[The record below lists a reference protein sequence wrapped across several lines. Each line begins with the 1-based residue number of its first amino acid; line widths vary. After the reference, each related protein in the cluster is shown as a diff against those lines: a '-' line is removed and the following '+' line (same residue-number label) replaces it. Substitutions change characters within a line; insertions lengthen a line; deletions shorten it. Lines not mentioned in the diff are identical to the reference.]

1 MRWDACRGWQA
12 FPRASDAC
20 DRDGS
25 LLLLKLIVH
34 PKGTRQVESVSA
46 DGVGRYAPP
55 QRPAAQYGLRISAPS
70 HGRPVKPHPIQLCSS
85 CFSRPAPLV
94 LRLFSVAPKGP
105 RLPAPHAGKIA
116 STLGRIVVRRRAPK
130 GATHS
135 CLSRKEGDRRAAHG
149 QEFGGRRLR
158 RRFAASS
165 HHLGIREPET
175 HRHQRLPPRQRQRQ
189 RHAAWPPSGLR
200 RHAVSTGNRFA
211 ARPPPQDSASPQV
224 LVHGVGTT
232 PRRGRRSGG
241 DLCPMSAPQPEVLRR
256 PSQCS
261 AALQHLRQPAD
272 ALLLPLA

>member
-25 LLLLKLIVH
+25 LLLLKSIAH

-55 QRPAAQYGLRISAPS
+55 QRPAAQCGLRISAPS

-105 RLPAPHAGKIA
+105 RLPAPAGKNRGA
-116 STLGRIVVRRRAPK
+116 PENAKRRDTFVPFTERRGSAGR
-130 GATHS
+130 
-135 CLSRKEGDRRAAHG
+135 SRTRMRAAHG

-200 RHAVSTGNRFA
+200 HHAVSTGNRFA

-241 DLCPMSAPQPEVLRR
+241 DLCPMAAPRPEVLRR
-256 PSQCS
+256 PSLCS
-261 AALQHLRQPAD
+261 AALRLRQPAD
-272 ALLLPLA
+272 ALLLPPV

>member
-1 MRWDACRGWQA
+1 MYQPTASAAMRRHNGQPPNAARA
-12 FPRASDAC
+12 FPPRRMEGLSN
-20 DRDGS
+20 RITFSFG
-25 LLLLKLIVH
+25 
-34 PKGTRQVESVSA
+34 
-46 DGVGRYAPP
+46 PP
-55 QRPAAQYGLRISAPS
+55 P
-70 HGRPVKPHPIQLCSS
+70 
-85 CFSRPAPLV
+85 PLV
-94 LRLFSVAPKGP
+94 LRRPK
-105 RLPAPHAGKIA
+105 RPALACPPHAGKIA
-116 STLGRIVVRRRAPK
+116 STPGRIVVRRRTPK

-135 CLSRKEGDRRAAHG
+135 RLSRKEGDRRAAHG

-241 DLCPMSAPQPEVLRR
+241 DLCPMSAPRPEVLRR

-261 AALQHLRQPAD
+261 AALHLRQPAD
-272 ALLLPLA
+272 ALLLPPA